1 MHKKVKQ
8 KREILIILIC
18 IVLIAISMVVIKEP
32 KLDGLLKEAT
42 ISINKLATPKVIIQ
56 NDAENNATT
65 NELKKEILELKEA
78 LKLRKT
84 LSEYSVETATILSR
98 NKSYWLNNIIIDK
111 GKRNGLSEN
120 MAVITDSGMIGIL
133 SKVYKTSSEVKLITS
148 NDTANKISVSIKVGE
163 TDTYGILNGY
173 DKKDNLIKVIG
184 VDKNIEIKSGDV
196 VLTSG
201 LSEYIPKGLYIGK
214 VKKVERD
221 KYNLSKSL
229 YIETKQDFNNIHYV
243 TVLKE
248 VKWFQ

>member
-1 MHKKVKQ
+1 MHKKVKR

-18 IVLIAISMVVIKEP
+18 IALIIISMVVIKEP
-32 KLDGLLKEAT
+32 KLDGLLKGAT
-42 ISINKLATPKVIIQ
+42 ISINKLITPKVIIQ
-56 NDAENNATT
+56 NDIKNDATT
-65 NELKKEILELKEA
+65 DELKKEISELKEA

-111 GKRNGLSEN
+111 GKREGLSEN
-120 MAVITDSGMIGIL
+120 MAVITDSGMIGLI
-133 SKVYKTSSEVKLITS
+133 SKVYKTSSELKLFTS
-148 NDTANKISVSIKVGE
+148 NDTAKKISVSIKVGD

-173 DKKDNLIKVIG
+173 DKNDNLIKVTGI
-184 VDKNIEIKSGDV
+184 DKNVEIKNGDI

-201 LSEYIPKGLYIGK
+201 LSEYIPRGLYIGK

-221 KYNLSKSL
+221 KYSLSKSL

>member
-1 MHKKVKQ
+1 
-8 KREILIILIC
+8 
-18 IVLIAISMVVIKEP
+18 
-32 KLDGLLKEAT
+32 
-42 ISINKLATPKVIIQ
+42 
-56 NDAENNATT
+56 
-65 NELKKEILELKEA
+65 
-78 LKLRKT
+78 
-84 LSEYSVETATILSR
+84 
-98 NKSYWLNNIIIDK
+98 
-111 GKRNGLSEN
+111 

-248 VKWFQ
+248 VK

>member
-1 MHKKVKQ
+1 MHKKVKR

-18 IVLIAISMVVIKEP
+18 IVLIIISMVVIKEP
-32 KLDGLLKEAT
+32 KLDGLLKGAT
-42 ISINKLATPKVIIQ
+42 ISINKLITPKVIIQ
-56 NDAENNATT
+56 NDIKNDATT
-65 NELKKEILELKEA
+65 DELKKEISELKEA

-111 GKRNGLSEN
+111 GKREGLSEN
-120 MAVITDSGMIGIL
+120 MAVITDNGMIGIL

-173 DKKDNLIKVIG
+173 DKNDNLIKVTSI
-184 VDKNIEIKSGDV
+184 DKNVEIKNGDI

-201 LSEYIPKGLYIGK
+201 LSEYIPRGLYIGK

-221 KYNLSKSL
+221 KYSLSKSL

>member
-1 MHKKVKQ
+1 
-8 KREILIILIC
+8 
-18 IVLIAISMVVIKEP
+18 
-32 KLDGLLKEAT
+32 
-42 ISINKLATPKVIIQ
+42 
-56 NDAENNATT
+56 
-65 NELKKEILELKEA
+65 
-78 LKLRKT
+78 
-84 LSEYSVETATILSR
+84 
-98 NKSYWLNNIIIDK
+98 
-111 GKRNGLSEN
+111 

>member
-18 IVLIAISMVVIKEP
+18 IVLIVISMIVIKDP

-42 ISINKLATPKVIIQ
+42 ISVNKLATPKVIIQ
-56 NDAENNATT
+56 HDTENNATT
-65 NELKKEILELKEA
+65 NELKKEISELKEA
-78 LKLRKT
+78 LKLRKA

-111 GKRNGLSEN
+111 GKRDGLSEN
-120 MAVITDSGMIGIL
+120 MAVVTDSGMIGVL

-148 NDTANKISVSIKVGE
+148 NDVANKISVSIKVGE

-173 DKKDNLIKVIG
+173 DKKNSLIKVIG
-184 VDKNIEIKSGDV
+184 IDKNIDIKNDDI

-201 LSEYIPKGLYIGK
+201 LSEYIPRGLYIGK

-221 KYNLSKSL
+221 KYSLSKTL

-248 VKWFQ
+248 IKWFQ

>member
-18 IVLIAISMVVIKEP
+18 IALIVISMLVIKDS

-42 ISINKLATPKVIIQ
+42 ISVNKLATPKVIIQ
-56 NDAENNATT
+56 RDTENDATT
-65 NELKKEILELKEA
+65 NELKKEISELKEA

-84 LSEYSVETATILSR
+84 LSEYNVETATILSR

-111 GKRNGLSEN
+111 GKRDGLSEN
-120 MAVITDSGMIGIL
+120 MAVVTDSGMIGIL

-173 DKKDNLIKVIG
+173 DKKNNLIKVIG
-184 VDKNIEIKSGDV
+184 IDKNIEIKNDDV

-201 LSEYIPKGLYIGK
+201 LSEYIPRGLYIGK

-221 KYNLSKSL
+221 KYSLSKTL

-248 VKWFQ
+248 AK

>member
-18 IVLIAISMVVIKEP
+18 IALIVISMFVIKDS

-42 ISINKLATPKVIIQ
+42 ISVNKLATPKVIIQ
-56 NDAENNATT
+56 RDTENDATT
-65 NELKKEILELKEA
+65 NELKKEISELKEA

-84 LSEYSVETATILSR
+84 LSEYNVETATILSR

-111 GKRNGLSEN
+111 GKRDGLSEN
-120 MAVITDSGMIGIL
+120 MAVVTDSGMIGIL

-173 DKKDNLIKVIG
+173 DKKNNLIKVTG
-184 VDKNIEIKSGDV
+184 VDKNIEIKNDDV

-201 LSEYIPKGLYIGK
+201 LSEYIPRGLYIGK

-221 KYNLSKSL
+221 KYSLSKTL

-248 VKWFQ
+248 AKWFQ

>member
-18 IVLIAISMVVIKEP
+18 IVLIVISMIVIKDP

-42 ISINKLATPKVIIQ
+42 ISVNKLATPKVIIQ
-56 NDAENNATT
+56 HDTENNATT
-65 NELKKEILELKEA
+65 NELKKEISELKEA
-78 LKLRKT
+78 LKLRKA

-111 GKRNGLSEN
+111 GKRDGLSEN
-120 MAVITDSGMIGIL
+120 MAVVTDSGMIGVL

-148 NDTANKISVSIKVGE
+148 NDVANKISVSIKVGE

-173 DKKDNLIKVIG
+173 DKKNSLIKVIG
-184 VDKNIEIKSGDV
+184 IDKNIDIKNDDI

-201 LSEYIPKGLYIGK
+201 LSEYIPRGLYIGK

-221 KYNLSKSL
+221 KYSLSKTL

-248 VKWFQ
+248 IK

>member
-18 IVLIAISMVVIKEP
+18 IVLIAISMVVIKDP

-42 ISINKLATPKVIIQ
+42 ISINKLTTPKVIIQ

-65 NELKKEILELKEA
+65 NELKKEISELKEA

-84 LSEYSVETATILSR
+84 LSEYSAETATILSR
-98 NKSYWLNNIIIDK
+98 NKSYWLSNIIIDK

-148 NDTANKISVSIKVGE
+148 NDTANKISVSIKE
-163 TDTYGILNGY
+163 
-173 DKKDNLIKVIG
+173 
-184 VDKNIEIKSGDV
+184 
-196 VLTSG
+196 
-201 LSEYIPKGLYIGK
+201 
-214 VKKVERD
+214 
-221 KYNLSKSL
+221 
-229 YIETKQDFNNIHYV
+229 
-243 TVLKE
+243 
-248 VKWFQ
+248 